1 MEIED
6 SSTRGR
12 FESAISAAS
21 PLLDIILA
29 VGDRV
34 SRLLEPNDFEYY
46 PVRDEDPEEGKP
58 PSQ

>member
-12 FESAISAAS
+12 FETAISAAA
-21 PLLDIILA
+21 PLLDLLLA

-34 SRLLEPNDFEYY
+34 SKLIEPNDYEYY
-46 PVRDEDPEEGKP
+46 PVRDEDPDEAPP
-58 PSQ
+58 PSR